1 MLNQLWMRFWRKSK
15 RNPTPGKW
23 DQLNNL
29 FSVVL
34 VTHSGPWSTNDDGA
48 FFKAALLSG
57 PPGIGIYITYLK
69 IRFILK
75 LTFLPC
81 ARLWRP
87 ASSSRMACETSHYPD
102 LENVMTFESRDVRAL
117 CAWED
122 FGEGVSD
129 NEECLGVRPAKS

>member
-1 MLNQLWMRFWRKSK
+1 MNEILAKKQKKPHPWKMGSTKQFVFRRPCYTFRSLVDQRRRSLLQSRFALR
-15 RNPTPGKW
+15 PTW
-23 DQLNNL
+23 
-29 FSVVL
+29 
-34 VTHSGPWSTNDDGA
+34 HWY
-48 FFKAALLSG
+48 
-57 PPGIGIYITYLK
+57 IYITYLK
-69 IRFILK
+69 TRFILK

-87 ASSSRMACETSHYPD
+87 ASSSRMACETGHYPD